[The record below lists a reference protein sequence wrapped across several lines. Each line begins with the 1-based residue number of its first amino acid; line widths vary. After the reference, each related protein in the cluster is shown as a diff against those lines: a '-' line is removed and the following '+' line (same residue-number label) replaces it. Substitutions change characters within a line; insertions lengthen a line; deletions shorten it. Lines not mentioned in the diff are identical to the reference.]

1 MESLIKAGA
10 FDSLGGSRAGYLGH
24 LEEALACGQSS
35 QRERENGQISLIAF
49 MDRDSRRDM
58 LEDRLPDLP
67 EFNMEE
73 RLKLEKEVLG
83 LYISGHPLER
93 YRFLLEQMSHL
104 TVCAELEE
112 VEDKKA
118 VTMGVLLRQPG
129 PSILKRA

>member
-1 MESLIKAGA
+1 MKDFTSRVDLRFCNRKVLESLIKAGA

-49 MDRDSRRDM
+49 MGRDSRRDM

-73 RLKLEKEVLG
+73 RLKLEKEAG
-83 LYISGHPLER
+83 PHISDHPER
-93 YRFLLEQMSHL
+93 AVFAGADVPFNRR
-104 TVCAELEE
+104 AELE
-112 VEDKKA
+112 K
-118 VTMGVLLRQPG
+118 
-129 PSILKRA
+129 